1 MTNTFLLGQPL
12 CFWNT
17 VCLILN
23 SSLVTWLFFQLY
35 QCSKFTVLC
44 NSFFFF
50 CTKPYMFS
58 FLPPLLFLFY
68 WSVKREV
75 CSIYIC
81 MLLINTCP
89 LFLRIGIKG
98 NIPRII
104 GEQLLQLIYFM
115 LWYISIMK
123 TNTCYYWQYIT
134 EHFLVYGY
142 ESDTEELGWS
152 ITVKFFRCRC
162 WMFLKA
168 DCHPDPGGVGRATDF
183 RSLKLVQLE

>member
-1 MTNTFLLGQPL
+1 MTNTFSLGQPL

-17 VCLILN
+17 VCLVLN

-44 NSFFFF
+44 NSVFLHW
-50 CTKPYMFS
+50 TIRVQFS
-58 FLPPLLFLFY
+58 SSSSFPLLLRCEEG
-68 WSVKREV
+68 SVLY
-75 CSIYIC
+75 IYMC

-104 GEQLLQLIYFM
+104 GEQLPQLIYFM
-115 LWYISIMK
+115 LWCISITK

-142 ESDTEELGWS
+142 ESDIEELGWS

-168 DCHPDPGGVGRATDF
+168 DCHPDPGGVGRARDF